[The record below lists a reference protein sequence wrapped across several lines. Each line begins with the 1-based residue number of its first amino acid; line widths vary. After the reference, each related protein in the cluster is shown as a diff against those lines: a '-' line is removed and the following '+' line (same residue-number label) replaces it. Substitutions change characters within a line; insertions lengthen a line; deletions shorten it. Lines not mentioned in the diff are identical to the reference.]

1 MSRSQGL
8 ADKVLAGAIVLI
20 IILTIL
26 GTLPPAVVRGS
37 RVVAAE
43 VRFAV
48 IGDSGTG
55 QKPQYE
61 IGRQMDLL
69 YQKEGF
75 GFVLMLGDNI
85 YPNGNPKLFKR
96 RFEEPYKALLDDG
109 VKFYASLGNHDVIK
123 GGPGEL
129 EYPDFNMRGRS
140 YYSFVEGD
148 GLAQF
153 FALDSTHIDAGQL
166 GWLEEELRKSA
177 ARWKIAFFHHPL
189 YSTCLKHGSSLHL
202 RACLEPL
209 FVKYGMNVVF
219 SGHDHVY
226 ERLKPSQGVYYFV
239 TGAAGQLRKGNI
251 NREDPSFEA
260 GNDSVNSFVYAAVG
274 RDSFVVNAIGLNGEK
289 LDEVSIPAGSRLE
302 R

>member
-1 MSRSQGL
+1 MILRRRSVERFL
-8 ADKVLAGAIVLI
+8 LVLLVSA
-20 IILTIL
+20 
-26 GTLPPAVVRGS
+26 
-37 RVVAAE
+37 VAATAGWGARGGKFEPAGE

-69 YQKEGF
+69 HKKEGF

-85 YPNGNPKLFKR
+85 YPNGNPKLFR
-96 RFEEPYKALLDDG
+96 QRFEEPYKALLEDG

-123 GGPGEL
+123 GGPGER
-129 EYPDFNMRGRS
+129 EYERFNMQGRN

-153 FALDSTHIDAGQL
+153 FALDSTHMNPEQL
-166 GWLEEELRKSA
+166 GWLEGELQKSF

-189 YSTCLKHGSSLHL
+189 YSTCLKHGSDLHL

-209 FVKYGMNVVF
+209 FVKYGINAVF

-226 ERLKPSQGVYYFV
+226 ERLTPAQGVYYFV
-239 TGAAGQLRKGNI
+239 TGAAGHLRKGNI
-251 NREDPSFEA
+251 NRNDPAFAA
-260 GNDSVNSFVYAAVG
+260 GNDSVNSFVYATAN
-274 RDSFVVNAIGLNGEK
+274 RDSLIVAAIGPSGEK
-289 LDEVSIPAGSRLE
+289 LDEVAIPAPTRLE

>member
-1 MSRSQGL
+1 MSTVRRFANRVL
-8 ADKVLAGAIVLI
+8 PVLTVLACVAGMPGNWVLGGGPDRA
-20 IILTIL
+20 T
-26 GTLPPAVVRGS
+26 
-37 RVVAAE
+37 E

-69 YQKEGF
+69 HKKEGF

-85 YPNGNPKLFKR
+85 YPNGNPKLFKQ
-96 RFEEPYKALLDDG
+96 RFEEPYKALLEDG
-109 VKFYASLGNHDVIK
+109 VKFYASLGNHDIMK

-129 EYPDFNMRGRS
+129 EYPDFNMQGRN

-153 FALDSTHIDAGQL
+153 FALDSTRMNAEQL
-166 GWLEEELRKSA
+166 GWLEDELRKSA

-251 NREDPSFEA
+251 NREDPCFEA
-260 GNDSVNSFVYAAVG
+260 GNDSVNSFVYAAAG
-274 RDSFVVNAIGLNGEK
+274 RDSFLVNAIGLNGEK
-289 LDEVSIPAGSRLE
+289 LDEVSIAAGNRLE

>member
-96 RFEEPYKALLDDG
+96 RFEEPYKALLEDG

-123 GGPGEL
+123 GGPGER
-129 EYPDFNMRGRS
+129 EYPEFNMQGRN
-140 YYSFVEGD
+140 YYSFVQGD
-148 GLAQF
+148 GLVQF
-153 FALDSTHIDAGQL
+153 FALDSTHMNPGQL
-166 GWLEEELRKSA
+166 GWLEDELRKS
-177 ARWKIAFFHHPL
+177 
-189 YSTCLKHGSSLHL
+189 
-202 RACLEPL
+202 
-209 FVKYGMNVVF
+209 V
-219 SGHDHVY
+219 
-226 ERLKPSQGVYYFV
+226 
-239 TGAAGQLRKGNI
+239 
-251 NREDPSFEA
+251 
-260 GNDSVNSFVYAAVG
+260 
-274 RDSFVVNAIGLNGEK
+274 
-289 LDEVSIPAGSRLE
+289 
-302 R
+302 

>member
-1 MSRSQGL
+1 
-8 ADKVLAGAIVLI
+8 
-20 IILTIL
+20 
-26 GTLPPAVVRGS
+26 
-37 RVVAAE
+37 VVADE

-61 IGRQMDLL
+61 IGRQMDVLRK
-69 YQKEGF
+69 KEGF

-85 YPNGNPKLFKR
+85 YPNGNPKLFKQ
-96 RFEEPYKALLDDG
+96 RFEEPYKALLENG

-129 EYPDFNMRGRS
+129 EYPSFNMQGRT
-140 YYSFVEGD
+140 YYKFVEGD
-148 GLAQF
+148 GLAEF
-153 FALDSTHIDAGQL
+153 FALDSTHMNAEQL
-166 GWLEEELRKSA
+166 GWLEAQLRESS

-189 YSTCLKHGSSLHL
+189 YSTCMKHGSSLQL

-251 NREDPSFEA
+251 NREDPTFEA
-260 GNDSVNSFVYAAVG
+260 GNDSVNSFVYADVS

-289 LDEVSIPAGSRLE
+289 LDEVSIPARIE